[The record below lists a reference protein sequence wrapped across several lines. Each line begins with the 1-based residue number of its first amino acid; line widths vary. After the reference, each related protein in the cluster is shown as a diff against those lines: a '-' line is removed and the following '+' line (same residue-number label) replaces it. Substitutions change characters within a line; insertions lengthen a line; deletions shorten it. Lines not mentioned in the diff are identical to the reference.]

1 MAPRRGAQTGACG
14 SLAVHTKE
22 VDVVGGTRFWAA
34 ASLGL
39 AIAAS
44 AQAAVGFKAESG
56 WEASVDGFVNIFAV
70 DQFEPSGPVP
80 ANTAA
85 DALGQN
91 SQHNT
96 FRLQTGLLPGLVAI
110 NAASPD
116 LGGLK
121 IKTRIGF
128 YPQVQTSGGRVLS
141 SIGTTPAGGTS
152 PGGFGSQI
160 DLREI
165 FFTVDG
171 SFGQVLAGRALN
183 LFQGQNILTDMT
195 LFGVGVQGAAI
206 GNGGTTAGRI
216 GYGYVYTS
224 FGPQFR
230 YTTPDLGGMKLA
242 VAIGDPT
249 HIDGLLA
256 GGPTASDVR
265 LPEVEAELSFAGK
278 SGDAGYHLW
287 LSGLAQKTWFTKAG
301 ASTGSSVSGDAVTA
315 AGGAAGAGVTL
326 GAIDLLASGFYGQGL
341 GSIFMLQLDALDAT
355 GKERTSY
362 GFLGQ
367 AGFKMGATK
376 LGLSYGQN
384 TKKETDAD
392 AAARAT
398 AAEVDTRRSIT
409 GGLYHDVNAALK
421 LIAEYTWTQTK
432 WYGGADRSSNV
443 VALGGFVFF

>member
-1 MAPRRGAQTGACG
+1 VVRKWTFWT
-14 SLAVHTKE
+14 AVS
-22 VDVVGGTRFWAA
+22 V
-34 ASLGL
+34 GL
-39 AIAAS
+39 ALTGS
-44 AQAAVGFKAESG
+44 AQAAVGFKTESG
-56 WEASVDGFVNIFAV
+56 WEASVDGFVNVFAV
-70 DQFEPSGPVP
+70 DQFSPSNAVP
-80 ANTAA
+80 AATAV

-96 FRLQTGLLPGLVAI
+96 FRLTTGLLPGLLAI
-110 NAASPD
+110 NTASPD

-121 IKTRIGF
+121 LKTRIGF
-128 YPQVQTSGGRVLS
+128 YPQIQTSGRVLS
-141 SIGTTPAGGTS
+141 P
-152 PGGFGSQI
+152 GFGAQI

-171 SFGQVLAGRALN
+171 GFGQVLAGRALN

-224 FGPQFR
+224 FGPQIR
-230 YTTPDLGGMKLA
+230 YTTPDLGGVKLA

-249 HIDGLLA
+249 AIDGGIS
-256 GGPTASDVR
+256 GGPIASEGR

-278 SGDAGYHLW
+278 SNDMAYHAW
-287 LSGLAQKTWFTKAG
+287 LSGLAQKTWFTKSNVANG
-301 ASTGSSVSGDAVTA
+301 SSASTDDVTA
-315 AGGAAGAGVTL
+315 AGGAAGVGLTL
-326 GAIDLLASGFYGQGL
+326 GALDLLASGFYGQAL
-341 GSIFMLQLDALDAT
+341 GSFFMLQLDALDAA

-367 AGFKMGATK
+367 AGFKVGATK
-376 LGLSYGQN
+376 LGVSYGQN
-384 TKKETDAD
+384 SKKETDAD
-392 AAARAT
+392 AAARSS

-409 GGLYHDVNAALK
+409 GGIYHDVNSALK
-421 LIAEYTWTQTK
+421 IIAEYTWVQTK
-432 WYGGADRSSNV
+432 WFGGADRSSNV

>member
-1 MAPRRGAQTGACG
+1 MGR
-14 SLAVHTKE
+14 S
-22 VDVVGGTRFWAA
+22 RFWAA

-56 WEASVDGFVNIFAV
+56 WEASIDGFVNVFAV
-70 DQFEPSGPVP
+70 DQFEPSGAVP
-80 ANTAA
+80 PATAV

-96 FRLQTGLLPGLVAI
+96 FRFQTGLLPGLVAI

-141 SIGTTPAGGTS
+141 NLGQTGGTS

-216 GYGYVYTS
+216 GYGYIYTS

-249 HIDGLLA
+249 NIDGIVS
-256 GGPTASDVR
+256 GGPTATDVR
-265 LPEVEAELSFAGK
+265 LPEVEAELSFTGK
-278 SGDAGYHLW
+278 SGDMGYHAW
-287 LSGLAQKTWFTKAG
+287 VSGLAQRAWL
-301 ASTGSSVSGDAVTA
+301 ASGTDVTA
-315 AGGAAGAGVTL
+315 AGGSAGAGVTL
-326 GAIDLLASGFYGQGL
+326 GPIDLLASGFYGQAL

-367 AGFKMGATK
+367 AGLKVGATK

-392 AAARAT
+392 AAVRSS

-409 GGLYHDVNAALK
+409 GGLYHDVNPALK
-421 LIAEYTWTQTK
+421 LIAEYTWAQTK

-443 VALGGFVFF
+443 VALGAFVFF